1 MAYDYQ
7 AVHALD
13 GAIGAIAEKRANH
26 LAIHRATAIAM
37 VLAASGHTAEAAG
50 TLVADGEFEARF
62 SGPGEWLV
70 LSDVHAP
77 ETLAAELAVR
87 LGGFAFVVDQS
98 HGRVA
103 LTLSGPNAARILANG
118 VALDLH
124 ADAFPVGRAANVL
137 CNHLSVNLA
146 RTGEQSFDLVVMR
159 SFAEALVEDLKI
171 MARSHDLSV
180 DFATR

>member
-13 GAIGAIAEKRANH
+13 GTIGAIAERRVNH
-26 LAIHRATAIAM
+26 LSVHRTTAVAM
-37 VLAASGHTAEAAG
+37 VLATPGRTAEAAG
-50 TLVADGEFEARF
+50 ILVSSGEFEARF

-70 LSDVHAP
+70 LSEIHAP
-77 ETLAAELAVR
+77 ETLVAELSIR
-87 LGGFAFVVDQS
+87 LGAFAFVIDQS
-98 HGRVA
+98 HGRVV
-103 LTLSGPNAARILANG
+103 LTLSGLDVARILANG
-118 VALDLH
+118 IAVDLH

-146 RTGEQSFDLVVMR
+146 RTGNQSFDLVVMR
-159 SFAEALVEDLKI
+159 SFAGALVDDLKV

>member
-13 GAIGAIAEKRANH
+13 GMIGAIAERRANH
-26 LAIHRATAIAM
+26 LSVHRTMAIAM
-37 VLAASGHTAEAAG
+37 VLAGPGQTAEAAG
-50 TLVADGEFEARF
+50 ILVSNGEFEARF

-70 LSDVHAP
+70 LSQVHAP
-77 ETLAAELAVR
+77 ETLAAELSVR

-98 HGRVA
+98 HGRVV
-103 LTLSGPNAARILANG
+103 LTLSGPDAARILANG
-118 VALDLH
+118 IAVDLH

-137 CNHLSVNLA
+137 CNHLSLNLV
-146 RTGEQSFDLVVMR
+146 RTGDQSFDLVVMR
-159 SFAEALVEDLKI
+159 SFAGALVDDLKV

>member
-13 GAIGAIAEKRANH
+13 GTIGAIAERRANH
-26 LAIHRATAIAM
+26 LAVHRTMAIAA
-37 VLAASGHTAEAAG
+37 VLAAPGHTAEVAG
-50 TLVADGEFEARF
+50 ILVANGGFEARF

-70 LSDVHAP
+70 LSEVHAP

-87 LGGFAFVVDQS
+87 LGDFAFVVDQS
-98 HGRVA
+98 HGRVV
-103 LTLSGPNAARILANG
+103 LSLSGPDVTRILANG
-118 VALDLH
+118 IAVDLH
-124 ADAFPVGRAANVL
+124 ADVFPVGRAANVL

-146 RTGEQSFDLVVMR
+146 RTGAESFDLIAMR
-159 SFAEALVEDLKI
+159 SFAEALAGDLKV
-171 MARSHDLSV
+171 MARSHGLSV

>member
-13 GAIGAIAEKRANH
+13 GTIGAISERRANH
-26 LAIHRATAIAM
+26 LAVHRATAIAM
-37 VLAASGHTAEAAG
+37 VLAAPGWAAEAAG
-50 TLVADGEFEARF
+50 ILVSDGEFEARF

-70 LSDVHAP
+70 LSEVHAP
-77 ETLAAELAVR
+77 ETLVAELAVR
-87 LGGFAFVVDQS
+87 LGDFAHIVDQS
-98 HGRVA
+98 HGRVM
-103 LTLSGPNAARILANG
+103 LTLCGPDAARILANG
-118 VALDLH
+118 IALDLH

-146 RTGEQSFDLVVMR
+146 RTGETRFDLVVMR
-159 SFAEALVEDLKI
+159 SFAEALVGDLKV
-171 MARSHDLSV
+171 MARSFDLSV

>member
-13 GAIGAIAEKRANH
+13 GTIGAVPGQRANH
-26 LAIHRATAIAM
+26 LAVHRATAIAV
-37 VLAASGHTAEAAG
+37 VLAAPGHGAEAAG
-50 TLVADGEFEARF
+50 ILVADGAFEARF
-62 SGPGEWLV
+62 CGPGEWLV
-70 LSDVHAP
+70 LSEVHAP
-77 ETLAAELAVR
+77 ETLVAELAIR
-87 LGGFAFVVDQS
+87 LGAFAFVVDQS

-103 LTLSGPNAARILANG
+103 LTLSGPDAARILANG
-118 VALDLH
+118 IAVDLH
-124 ADAFPVGRAANVL
+124 PEAFAVGRVATML

-146 RTGEQSFDLVVMR
+146 RTGIDRFDLVVMR
-159 SFAEALVEDLKI
+159 SFAEALVADLKV

>member
-13 GAIGAIAEKRANH
+13 GSISAISEKRANH
-26 LAIHRATAIAM
+26 LAVHRATAIAVVM
-37 VLAASGHTAEAAG
+37 AQPSQTAAAAG
-50 TLVADGEFEARF
+50 ILVANGEFEFRF

-70 LSDVHAP
+70 LSEVHAP
-77 ETLAAELAVR
+77 ETLAAELSVR
-87 LGGFAFVVDQS
+87 LGDVAFVVDQS

-103 LTLSGPNAARILANG
+103 MTLSGPDAARILANG
-118 VALDLH
+118 VAADLH
-124 ADAFPVGRAANVL
+124 VDAFPVGRSANVL

-146 RTGEQSFDLVVMR
+146 RSGEHSFDLVVMR
-159 SFAEALVEDLKI
+159 SFAEALVDDLRI
-171 MARSHDLSV
+171 MARSHALSV

>member
-37 VLAASGHTAEAAG
+37 VLAAPGHTAEAAG

-87 LGGFAFVVDQS
+87 LGDFAFVIDQS

-118 VALDLH
+118 IALDLH

-137 CNHLSVNLA
+137 CNHLPVNLA
-146 RTGEQSFDLVVMR
+146 RAGEQSFDLVVMR

>member
-13 GAIGAIAEKRANH
+13 GTIGAVSERRANH
-26 LAIHRATAIAM
+26 LAAHRATAIAM
-37 VLAASGHTAEAAG
+37 VLAAPGQTAEAAG
-50 TLVADGEFEARF
+50 ILVSTGEFEVRF
-62 SGPGEWLV
+62 AGPGEWLV

-77 ETLAAELAVR
+77 ETLAAELSVR
-87 LGGFAFVVDQS
+87 AGGFAFVIDQS

-103 LTLSGPNAARILANG
+103 LTLSGPDAARILANG
-118 VALDLH
+118 IAVDLH
-124 ADAFPVGRAANVL
+124 GDAFPVGRAANVL

-146 RTGEQSFDLVVMR
+146 RTDAQSFDLVVMR
-159 SFAEALVEDLKI
+159 SFAEALMGDLKV
-171 MARSHDLSV
+171 MARSHELSV